1 MESINSTTES
11 EPLLSY
17 AQSLRCIGQ
26 DLESLNLRAVE
37 LKYQGSAYLV
47 QGWHKG
53 TSSSVDFEKRYM
65 SDDLNRLDEEGKTR
79 RRPSARMSNPFSLPE
94 VFRFAGQY
102 VDRISGRLIRISWQ
116 NQSEKIQSVTIQYD
130 ACDNEQKEPEEAKV
144 STIDE
149 ICIHIYKQ
157 KKKISGTSEKYM
169 VRQSVN

>member
-1 MESINSTTES
+1 MESIHLPTVLER
-11 EPLLSY
+11 LLNY

-37 LKYQGSAYLV
+37 LKYQGGAYLI
-47 QGWHKG
+47 QGWYKG
-53 TSSSVDFEKRYM
+53 TSSSVDLEKRYTP
-65 SDDLNRLDEEGKTR
+65 DDLNKMDKEAKTR
-79 RRPSARMSNPFSLPE
+79 RRHLGRMSNPFSLSE

-130 ACDNEQKEPEEAKV
+130 ACDNEQKEPGESKV

-157 KKKISGTSEKYM
+157 KKKIAGTSEKYIY
-169 VRQSVN
+169 RQSAN